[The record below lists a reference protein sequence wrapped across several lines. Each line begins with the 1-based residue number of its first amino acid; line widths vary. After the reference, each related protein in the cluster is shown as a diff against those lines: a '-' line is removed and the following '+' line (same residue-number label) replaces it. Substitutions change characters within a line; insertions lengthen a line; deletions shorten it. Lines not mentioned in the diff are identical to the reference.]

1 VVLVQHIFKAI
12 RNLAAAA
19 SDDPSAPGSRAVPVE
34 FTDKDGKVHYEM
46 VMWAA
51 VQETAEFQKW

>member
-1 VVLVQHIFKAI
+1 M

-19 SDDPSAPGSRAVPVE
+19 SDEPSTPGSRAVPVE
-34 FTDKDGKVHYEM
+34 FKDKNGTLHYEM

-51 VQETAEFQKW
+51 LQETAEFQKW